1 MLFSDLPHITAG
13 RILNLTEDM
22 PVDNL
27 LVDSRKVIPGR
38 GSVFFALRGERFDG
52 HDFIYSLYNAGIRQF
67 IIERDID
74 TSRMPGANILR
85 VDNTIRAL
93 QSLVRHRRE
102 KFSMPVIGITGSNG
116 KTIIKEWLFQLLSR
130 DYVIT
135 KNPGSYNSQV
145 GVPLSVWQIHPNDQL
160 CIFEAGISQPG
171 EMEWLERVIQPSI
184 GIFTNIGSA
193 HDEGFE
199 SQVQKAREKVKLF
212 ARCKAV
218 IYCADHT
225 LAREA
230 LDYAGVATYSWSLH
244 GNGDVNIRAE
254 AGTYLVAAGDT
265 SFTISLPFRD
275 SASVENVLH
284 CIVVMLYLKYHPS
297 VIAERVMM
305 LQAVPM
311 RMELKEGINPCQIS
325 DDSYNNDI
333 LGLRISLD
341 FLRHQ
346 KQKKRKRLILS
357 DILQSGL
364 SDEALTKQ
372 VADMVTQSGVEAITV
387 IGPAMR
393 PYKEF
398 FPADAEFFPDTDSFL
413 SGFQPS
419 YYHDEVI
426 LIKGARVFQF
436 EKIVSRLQRK
446 VHGTVMEIDLGA
458 LVHNLNYFRRYLPD
472 GTRIMVMVK
481 AFGYGSGSIEIANVL
496 QYHKVDFL
504 GVAFADEGA
513 ELRRNNI
520 EARIMVMNPTEES
533 FGELLRHR
541 LEPEVYNLAILK
553 ALISYLD
560 GQSCVIHIKLD
571 TGMHRLGFEEEDLDE
586 LITALVTHPNIEVGS
601 MFSHLAGADS
611 AHHDVFSREQG
622 MRFESVANK
631 ITANL
636 GYKPIYHLL
645 NTSGILRHPTLH
657 FDMVRLGIG
666 LYGIDPTG
674 GHPDL
679 KPVVTLKT
687 IISQIRTVKKGETV
701 GYGRSQAMTR
711 DTKIATLAIG
721 YADGFRRAFSDG
733 VGGVLINGRLAPVVG
748 KVCMDMTMVDLSGIE
763 AQEGQEAIIF
773 GPGLSLESLAQKVG
787 TIPYEILT
795 NTSERVK
802 RVFVAESI

>member
-85 VDNTIRAL
+85 VDHTIWAL

-116 KTIIKEWLFQLLSR
+116 KTIVKEWLFQLLSR

-212 ARCKAV
+212 PRCKAV

-230 LDYAGVATYSWSLH
+230 LDNAGVATYSWSLH

-254 AGTYLVAAGDT
+254 ADTYLVAAGDT

-284 CIVVMLYLKYHPS
+284 CTVVMLYLKYHPS

-311 RMELKEGINPCQIS
+311 RMELKEGINQCQII

-372 VADMVTQSGVEAITV
+372 IADMVTQSGVEAITV

-541 LEPEVYNLAILK
+541 LEPEIYNLAILK

-571 TGMHRLGFEEEDLDE
+571 TGMHRLGFEEGDLDE
-586 LITALVTHPNIEVGS
+586 LITALRTHPNIEVGS
-601 MFSHLAGADS
+601 IFSHLAGADS
-611 AHHDVFSREQG
+611 ADHDVFSREQG

-679 KPVVTLKT
+679 RPVVTLKT
-687 IISQIRTVKKGETV
+687 IISQIRMVKKGETV

-733 VGGVLINGRLAPVVG
+733 VGGVLINGQLAPVVG
-748 KVCMDMTMVDLSGIE
+748 KVCMDMTMVDLTGIE

-773 GPGLSLESLAQKVG
+773 GPGLSIESLAQKAG